1 MATVTKNFELRG
13 FNHVALV
20 CNDMQN
26 TVDFYEGVLGFPL
39 IKTLDLGGRGQ
50 HFFFEVTENDG
61 VAFFWFKNVN
71 ERRPGIAGADWDAG
85 EMNPTQAQ
93 GLASKAAVGAMHHL
107 SFGVPA
113 DKLDECKRK
122 LEEAGIEVTEV
133 IRHQDESGEAI
144 RSIYFRDP
152 DGIVLE
158 FSAWSPTMGQGDVSG
173 VVPATAAEAAG
184 RRKKGVPITI

>member
-1 MATVTKNFELRG
+1 MASVTKNYELRG

-71 ERRPGIAGADWDAG
+71 PQAPGVAGADFAAG
-85 EMNPTQAQ
+85 EMNPSQAG
-93 GLASKAAVGAMHHL
+93 GLAGKAAVGAMHHL

-113 DKLDECKRK
+113 DKLDEYKAK
-122 LEEAGIEVTEV
+122 LEAAGIEVTEV
-133 IRHQDESGEAI
+133 VKHYDENGEAI
-144 RSIYFRDP
+144 RAIYFQDP

-158 FSAWSPTMGQGDVSG
+158 FSAWSPTLGTGDVSKLA
-173 VVPATAAEAAG
+173 PATAREAAV
-184 RRKKGVPITI
+184 RAKKGVPITI